1 MPSVPTKPTRA
12 SPTLFT
18 SNPAVL
24 PSSVSVMMTM
34 IFAEITSDYRPDAS
48 PSPLPPPP
56 EPPDGSISSRRNFAS
71 FACTE
76 QAIVRVQARVS
87 HASSGDSMIR
97 L

>member
-12 SPTLFT
+12 SPTLLT
-18 SNPAVL
+18 SNPVGH
-24 PSSVSVMMTM
+24 PSSMSFMLTT
-34 IFAEITSDYRPDAS
+34 IFTEGASDHRPDAS

-71 FACTE
+71 FACME
-76 QAIVRVQARVS
+76 QAIVSVRARMS
-87 HASSGDSMIR
+87 HASSGDSM